1 MAHDPHY
8 PALPATFAARVEAE
22 EMHECLM
29 DLHDD
34 LKDILD
40 KLEDIRELLAV

>member
-8 PALPATFAARVEAE
+8 PALPAAFATRVETE